1 MMPFRAASTRFDRFL
16 MNAISETKGHPMH
29 KLSVIAD
36 RIKGTK
42 AKFEVEA
49 DKLAAQLDRIE
60 AAFDRG
66 HAFLAAQAVEVGE
79 IEDTLQ
85 NLSNLPLEPS
95 ATDSHLAGENGYRS
109 VTLLHLERSPP
120 QAVEVGEIEDTL
132 QNLSN
137 LPLEPSATDSHL
149 AGENGYRSV
158 TLLPLE
164 RSPPAGTNGPL
175 LAETNTLEEEY
186 SRIAV

>member
-42 AKFEVEA
+42 AKFELEA

-95 ATDSHLAGENGYRS
+95 ATDSHLAGENGYR
-109 VTLLHLERSPP
+109 L
-120 QAVEVGEIEDTL
+120 
-132 QNLSN
+132 
-137 LPLEPSATDSHL
+137 
-149 AGENGYRSV
+149 V

-164 RSPPAGTNGPL
+164 RSPPAGANGPL
-175 LAETNTLEEEY
+175 LAETNTSEEY